1 MFGKCKKKVWYYEN
15 WIERHTSFSPRR
27 SVKANL
33 RPQRLQRPY
42 FCFFSSSFKCHF
54 LKGNVTKER
63 KIWKKKNVSGAID
76 KPHFLKGGGRGQ
88 KCQNLL
94 SKMGREGEIKS
105 EKLSDIVYG
114 WPLSIFTKG
123 CMTSWPGLVMKENR
137 FFLLVDVKKI
147 QGIFCHSIWLTQHIQ
162 TTSGWDYY
170 AFRAIFQFL
179 WLNVSGQS
187 QMSDIFGSHAVL
199 ELDEQRSVDWNL
211 KRKPIVSFPWF
222 QS

>member
-1 MFGKCKKKVWYYEN
+1 MKIGLNAMPLFLLDDLLRQIWD
-15 WIERHTSFSPRR
+15 PRDSR
-27 SVKANL
+27 DLISV
-33 RPQRLQRPY
+33 
-42 FCFFSSSFKCHF
+42 FFSSSFKCHF

-147 QGIFCHSIWLTQHIQ
+147 QGIFCQYDWHNTFKLPLGGIIMLLERYSNFCG
-162 TTSGWDYY
+162 S
-170 AFRAIFQFL
+170 
-179 WLNVSGQS
+179 
-187 QMSDIFGSHAVL
+187 MSPD
-199 ELDEQRSVDWNL
+199 NL
-211 KRKPIVSFPWF
+211 KWVISSGLMRCLNLMNSVPLTET
-222 QS
+222 

>member
-1 MFGKCKKKVWYYEN
+1 MAKTELYISFVAYYFHIVVWKK
-15 WIERHTSFSPRR
+15 
-27 SVKANL
+27 NL
-33 RPQRLQRPY
+33 RPQRPISV
-42 FCFFSSSFKCHF
+42 FVSSSFKCHF
-54 LKGNVTKER
+54 LRGNVTKER
-63 KIWKKKNVSGAID
+63 KIWKKK
-76 KPHFLKGGGRGQ
+76 
-88 KCQNLL
+88 KC
-94 SKMGREGEIKS
+94 
-105 EKLSDIVYG
+105 
-114 WPLSIFTKG
+114 LSIFTKV
-123 CMTSWPGLVMKENR
+123 CLTSWPGLVMKENR

-179 WLNVSGQS
+179 WLNVSVQS